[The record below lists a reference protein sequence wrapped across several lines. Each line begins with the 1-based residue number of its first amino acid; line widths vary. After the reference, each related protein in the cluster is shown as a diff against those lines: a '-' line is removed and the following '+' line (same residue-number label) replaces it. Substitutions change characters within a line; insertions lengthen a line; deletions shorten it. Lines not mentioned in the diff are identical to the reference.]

1 MESEQGRDFTIK
13 DVERGARARV
23 DFEEQNVLPI
33 HDEIGRG

>member
-1 MESEQGRDFTIK
+1 MEAEQGRDLTIK
-13 DVERGARARV
+13 DVDRGARPRV